1 MADIKRLVQTS
12 ELRTGKLLEFARTLQ
27 LQISIFYDKA
37 FDALMLLFIPN
48 DQETVVH
55 YTDGDVALLYL
66 PDTLEVV
73 GLQIED
79 FESKFL
85 QSHEAV
91 RRVWRLSEAGV
102 SLQDYADLIFAV
114 DLLKPQVA
122 REVIKVSEEWL
133 GEPGAELA
141 AALA

>member
-1 MADIKRLVQTS
+1 MINIKRLVQTS
-12 ELRTGKLLEFARTLQ
+12 ELRTEKLSELARNSQ
-27 LQISIFYDKA
+27 LNISIFYDKA

-73 GLQIED
+73 GLHIED

-91 RRVWRLSEAGV
+91 RRVWRLSETGV
-102 SLQDYADLIFAV
+102 NLQDYADLIFAAEQ
-114 DLLKPQVA
+114 LKPQVA
-122 REVIKVSEEWL
+122 REVIKATAEWL

>member
-12 ELRTGKLLEFARTLQ
+12 ELRTGKLTELARKRQ
-27 LQISIFYDKA
+27 LNISIFYDKA

-66 PDTLEVV
+66 PDTLEIV

-85 QSHEAV
+85 QVHESV
-91 RRVWRLSEAGV
+91 RRVWRLSESGV
-102 SLQDYADLIFAV
+102 SLQDYSDLIFAL

-122 REVIKVSEEWL
+122 REVIKASEEWL